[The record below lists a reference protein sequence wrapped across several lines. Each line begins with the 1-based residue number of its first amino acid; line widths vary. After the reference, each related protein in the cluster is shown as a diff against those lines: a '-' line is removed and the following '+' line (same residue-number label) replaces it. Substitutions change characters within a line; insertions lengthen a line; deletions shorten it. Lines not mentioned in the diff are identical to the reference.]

1 MRRALVVAVL
11 LAACTS
17 GTGGPAPTTTPSD
30 SGPATTSTT
39 IPATTT
45 VATIGHDRELAPD
58 FSLELHS
65 GEVFTLSETDKPV
78 YLIFW
83 AEWCPVCNK
92 ELPVVDEVAAEY
104 ADRVDFIAPVWRSVP
119 ESAVEAAARLMPSGA
134 IRWGLDNE
142 EIIFGL
148 YGVPYQPV
156 TILIASDQTVVEQ
169 WAGVRTLDEIRDSIE
184 RLITVTG
191 YSCASTQPD
200 CSRRSTYELL
210 QAVSGCSGPGT
221 CRKTC

>member
-1 MRRALVVAVL
+1 VAVL

-17 GTGGPAPTTTPSD
+17 GTGGPAPTTTPSPSD

-169 WAGVRTLDEIRDSIE
+169 WAGVRKPDEIRDSIE

-191 YSCASTQPD
+191 
-200 CSRRSTYELL
+200 
-210 QAVSGCSGPGT
+210 
-221 CRKTC
+221 